1 MPGPDRLPELAERF
15 GQDRG
20 IPCLLTV
27 SGAEHRLGAD
37 ARLAVYR
44 VAQEA
49 LTNIAKHARPE
60 RVELCLAY
68 EPGATRLTVEDFTVG
83 DITAVA
89 ASRPWAGG
97 NGGGYGLAG
106 MRERAELI
114 GGTLNV
120 GTTPTGFRVE
130 LEVPE

>member
-1 MPGPDRLPELAERF
+1 MPGPDRLPELAARF
-15 GQDRG
+15 GLERG
-20 IPCLLTV
+20 IPCRLTL
-27 SGAEHRLGAD
+27 SGTEHRLGAD

-49 LTNIAKHARPE
+49 LTNIARHAHPE

-68 EPGATRLTVEDFTVG
+68 EPGATRLTVEDFTG
-83 DITAVA
+83 DDDPA
-89 ASRPWAGG
+89 ASRPSAGG

-114 GGTLNV
+114 GGMLSARA
-120 GTTPTGFRVE
+120 TPTGFRVE

>member
-1 MPGPDRLPELAERF
+1 M
-15 GQDRG
+15 
-20 IPCLLTV
+20 
-27 SGAEHRLGAD
+27 
-37 ARLAVYR
+37 YR

-49 LTNIAKHARPE
+49 LTNIAKHAHPE

-68 EPGATRLTVEDFTVG
+68 EPGATRLTVEDFTV
-83 DITAVA
+83 DDMPPAVA
-89 ASRPWAGG
+89 RRPSAGG

-114 GGTLNV
+114 GGTLSA
-120 GTTPTGFRVE
+120 GATPTGFRIE